1 MTLLPLVEKLARF
14 INEKRPLFAFVM
26 LAIIPIVG
34 TVGYMLVEGW
44 SVFDALY
51 MTTITMT
58 TIGYG
63 ETHPLSYNGR
73 IFTIAFIIV
82 GVGIAAYSLSILVEA
97 LLRPE
102 LISNSIL
109 KRKLRKMNNHYI
121 ICGYGRSGSRIA
133 RELRDLGK
141 PFVIVE
147 QNAGLLES
155 LNEEGYV
162 AIIGDATN
170 EEILLKAGIE
180 RAKGI
185 AISLDSDAANIFV
198 ALTARG
204 MNPQLYIVARADDYS
219 SQSKLKRAGADAV
232 LSPQEIGAVR
242 MTHMLLQQ
250 NVIDSFELVTR
261 RIALDVSV
269 KELQIADHPQF
280 IGKTIDDL
288 HLQQRFNVIVFALKL
303 PDETVQF
310 PAQASTI
317 LERGMTLILAG
328 VSDDV
333 MRLTIA

>member
-1 MTLLPLVEKLARF
+1 MTLLPIVEKLARF

-26 LAIIPIVG
+26 LAIIPIIG
-34 TVGYMLVEGW
+34 TAGYMLVEGW
-44 SVFDALY
+44 SMFDALY

-63 ETHPLSYNGR
+63 ETHPLSHNGR
-73 IFTIAFIIV
+73 IFTIVFIIV

-102 LISNSIL
+102 LISNGIL
-109 KRKLRKMNNHYI
+109 KRKLRKMNHHYI

-133 RELRDLGK
+133 RELRSLGK

-147 QNAGLLES
+147 QNASVLNS
-155 LNEEGYV
+155 LSNEGFIAV
-162 AIIGDATN
+162 IGDATN

-180 RAKGI
+180 RAEGI
-185 AISLDSDAANIFV
+185 AISLDNDAANIFV
-198 ALTARG
+198 TLTARG
-204 MNPQLYIVARADDYS
+204 LNPDVYIVARADEFS

-269 KELQIADHPQF
+269 KELQVADYPQF
-280 IGKTIDDL
+280 IGQTIEQL
-288 HLQQRFNVIVFALKL
+288 RLVQRFNVIVFALKL

-310 PAQASTI
+310 PAQAKTV
-317 LERGMTLILAG
+317 LEQGMTLILAG
-328 VSDDV
+328 VSDDM